1 MARTGHTIKLE
12 KETIDEFKGLQEN
25 HADAQAF
32 TEELLKVY
40 TEHQENS
47 NEKSPAAKQADR
59 IDELLTQVKRI
70 CMAYMEIAADE
81 KQAGIEKA
89 EEMAQAQ
96 FSRIRELEAT
106 IKQQAEDIQ
115 AKKVLLTEATKETT
129 ALKQTIEST
138 ATLKEAFEKEVT
150 TLKERV
156 VALDAEAKAARNLE
170 KEKVHLQ
177 KDLLTK
183 DQAIEL
189 HVTKIGTLTAKA
201 KDLETRV
208 TDLRD
213 EVKDLKATIA
223 LQKKENLDANADTR
237 QAHGDFRS
245 LTKEHNELKDR
256 LGKTFSDLQD
266 QKLQLAEFYR
276 LNEALKKEN
285 EALKKKKP
293 AKKQES

>member
-12 KETIDEFKGLQEN
+12 KETIEEFKGLQES

-40 TEHQENS
+40 IEHQENS

-59 IDELLTQVKRI
+59 IDELLAQVKRV

-89 EEMAQAQ
+89 EETTQAQ

-106 IKQQAEDIQ
+106 IKQQAEDLR
-115 AKKVLLTEATKETT
+115 AKGALLTEATKETA

-138 ATLKEAFEKEVT
+138 ATLKEAFEKEVG

-156 VALDAEAKAARNLE
+156 VALDTEAKAARSLE
-170 KEKVHLQ
+170 KEKAALQ
-177 KDLLTK
+177 RDLLAK
-183 DQAIEL
+183 EQAIEL
-189 HVTKIGTLTAKA
+189 HVAKIDTLTTQA
-201 KDLETRV
+201 KDLDTRLS
-208 TDLRD
+208 DLRA
-213 EVKDLKATIA
+213 ETQDLKAA
-223 LQKKENLDANADTR
+223 MDLQKNENLQAQADAR
-237 QAHGDFRS
+237 LAHGDFRGLS
-245 LTKEHNELKDR
+245 KKYDELKDR
-256 LGKTFSDLQD
+256 FEKARHD
-266 QKLQLAEFYR
+266 LAEMKFQQGNLYSE
-276 LNEALKKEN
+276 NQALKKEN